1 MEYYESTN
9 VSSLVLS
16 SSITILY
23 VYIFFQ
29 KHISM
34 ISVVQEDDENLHD
47 ENAKRQT
54 KHASLSLKGT
64 RRKEKDEK
72 FRRLKAVPRSTA

>member
-47 ENAKRQT
+47 DR
-54 KHASLSLKGT
+54 KHDSIN
-64 RRKEKDEK
+64 
-72 FRRLKAVPRSTA
+72 V